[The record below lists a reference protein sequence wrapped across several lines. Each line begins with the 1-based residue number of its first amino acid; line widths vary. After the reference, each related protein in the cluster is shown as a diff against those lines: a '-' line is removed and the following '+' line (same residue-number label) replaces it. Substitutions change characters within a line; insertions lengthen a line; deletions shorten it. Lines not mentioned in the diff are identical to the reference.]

1 MAEQI
6 LISNSNELY
15 QHDAKCTGIL
25 PKLYL
30 KYVASS
36 LEVDKETRRLTEEQ
50 IEDIKKRCDRLSQD
64 EKISTFGEIKSF
76 PTDRILYFYKN
87 YHVGNTKVKH
97 KEAKE
102 DKIESLE
109 KLFLCAKRFV
119 DNFFEDMESSRGEIK
134 IGYQNLKA
142 QICEMYKVY
151 DIKPIYTKDGLIE
164 NEFEINENNKK
175 FLRVLEI
182 ELTLRIKELID
193 NEKNH
198 DIRVITAISS
208 MTQYHK
214 MKRFFQNLLMTDF
227 EDLSVYASSKYRE
240 NLSSMYSAS
249 CEIPDMTKFN
259 EFLQKLS
266 NFSEKELGNKELSVE
281 ILKSISGMYHG
292 EGIPTQSEFKT
303 IKEIILACKELDS
316 DNYLNIFR
324 SFTSMLSGKG
334 AKDLNK
340 AKDFLNKFI
349 EYSENE
355 LHIKDN
361 KETFKLFSSI
371 SGMFAAQ
378 GIPSSD
384 EFEEIKGIIKECQ
397 SIDSDNY
404 LNIFSSFTSMLGGK
418 GAKDLNKAKDFLNK
432 FIEYSENE
440 LHIKD
445 DKGIFKLFSS
455 ISGMFNRQGIPSE
468 KEFETIK
475 EIINECKNTDKE
487 NYVRCFQNISCKY
500 EGKKVPKYTDLSK
513 FIKEQYQEFKEQFK
527 KYSN

>member
-36 LEVDKETRRLTEEQ
+36 LEVDKETGRLTKEQ
-50 IEDIKKRCDRLSQD
+50 IEGIKKRCERLSQD

-76 PTDRILYFYKN
+76 PTYKIPDFYKN
-87 YHVGNTKVKH
+87 YHVGNTKVKYT
-97 KEAKE
+97 EAKE

-109 KLFLCAKRFV
+109 KLFLCAKKFV
-119 DNFFEDMESSRGEIK
+119 DNFFEDMENSIGEIK

-198 DIRVITAISS
+198 DIRVITAISN

-240 NLSSMYSAS
+240 NLSSMYRAS

-316 DNYLNIFR
+316 DNYLNIFS
-324 SFTSMLSGKG
+324 SFTSMLTEKC

-361 KETFKLFSSI
+361 KEIFKLFSSI
-371 SGMFAAQ
+371 SGMFNRQ

-404 LNIFSSFTSMLGGK
+404 LNIFSSFTSMLARK

-445 DKGIFKLFSS
+445 NKEIFKLFSS

-475 EIINECKNTDKE
+475 EIINECKNTDEE

-500 EGKKVPKYTDLSK
+500 KGKKVQKYTDLSK

>member
-1 MAEQI
+1 MAEQN
-6 LISNSNELY
+6 LTSNSNELY

-36 LEVDKETRRLTEEQ
+36 LDVDEETGKLSESQ
-50 IEDIKKRCDRLSQD
+50 IEEIWKRCERLSED
-64 EKISTFGEIKSF
+64 ERVAIFGEIGSF
-76 PTDRILYFYKN
+76 PTHQIPYFYKN
-87 YHVGNTKVKH
+87 YHVGDTKITY

-109 KLFLCAKRFV
+109 KLFLCAKKFV
-119 DNFFEDMESSRGEIK
+119 DNFFEDMENSIGEIK

-198 DIRVITAISS
+198 DIRVITAISN

-355 LHIKDN
+355 LHIKD
-361 KETFKLFSSI
+361 
-371 SGMFAAQ
+371 
-378 GIPSSD
+378 
-384 EFEEIKGIIKECQ
+384 
-397 SIDSDNY
+397 
-404 LNIFSSFTSMLGGK
+404 
-418 GAKDLNKAKDFLNK
+418 
-432 FIEYSENE
+432 
-440 LHIKD
+440 

-500 EGKKVPKYTDLSK
+500 EGKKVPKYTDLYK
-513 FIKEQYQEFKEQFK
+513 FIQEQYQEFKEQFK